1 MLLSKRCPYTQ
12 VVNFY
17 DSAEPH
23 ISIGSITRCGT
34 SAVADGYT
42 WRLHAAESSRAGHSV
57 DVPAA
62 ERSLRSILGAAQRH
76 RDAPVA

>member
-1 MLLSKRCPYTQ
+1 MLLSKRCPHTQ

-42 WRLHAAESSRAGHSV
+42 WRLHAAETSRAGHSI
-57 DVPAA
+57 DVSTA
-62 ERSLRSILGAAQRH
+62 ERSLRGVLGATQQH
-76 RDAPVA
+76 RDARPA

>member
-1 MLLSKRCPYTQ
+1 MLLSKRCPHTH

-34 SAVADGYT
+34 SAAADRYT
-42 WRLHAAESSRAGHSV
+42 WRLHGAETSPAGHAV
-57 DVPAA
+57 DASTA
-62 ERSLRSILGAAQRH
+62 ERSLRGVLVAAQRH
-76 RDAPVA
+76 CDPRLA